1 MTATMGRVHFKDQGY
16 QVSYL
21 RLLKIQKTNSFPA
34 MNFFL
39 SALGLM
45 MVFEGIPYFC
55 FPQKVK
61 LFAQKLPEI
70 PDSTMRAI
78 GFFLMIMGL
87 LVVYL
92 GGGKNG

>member
-1 MTATMGRVHFKDQGY
+1 VQARTHHISD
-16 QVSYL
+16 
-21 RLLKIQKTNSFPA
+21 KILVVNLNSL
-34 MNFFL
+34 NITLSCFFL

-61 LFAQKLPEI
+61 ILAKKLPEI
-70 PDSTMRAI
+70 PDSTLRVI
-78 GFFLMIMGL
+78 GFFLMMIGL

-92 GGGKNG
+92 GGEQNV

>member
-1 MTATMGRVHFKDQGY
+1 M
-16 QVSYL
+16 S
-21 RLLKIQKTNSFPA
+21 
-34 MNFFL
+34 FFL

-70 PDSTMRAI
+70 PDFTLRVV
-78 GFFLMIMGL
+78 GFFLMMIGL
-87 LVVYL
+87 LVAYL
-92 GGGKNG
+92 GGAKNG

>member
-1 MTATMGRVHFKDQGY
+1 M
-16 QVSYL
+16 S
-21 RLLKIQKTNSFPA
+21 
-34 MNFFL
+34 FFL

-61 LFAQKLPEI
+61 LYAQKLPEI
-70 PDSTMRAI
+70 PVFTLRI
-78 GFFLMIMGL
+78 VGFFLMMIGL

-92 GGGKNG
+92 GGAKNG

>member
-1 MTATMGRVHFKDQGY
+1 MTATMGRVHFKNQGY

-21 RLLKIQKTNSFPA
+21 RLLKVQKTNSFPT

-70 PDSTMRAI
+70 PDSTMRVI
-78 GFFLMIMGL
+78 GFFLMMMGL

>member
-1 MTATMGRVHFKDQGY
+1 MQKIDSFTTM
-16 QVSYL
+16 S
-21 RLLKIQKTNSFPA
+21 
-34 MNFFL
+34 FFL

-55 FPQKVK
+55 FPKKVK

-70 PDSTMRAI
+70 PDSAMRAI
-78 GFFLMIMGL
+78 GFFLMMMGL

>member
-1 MTATMGRVHFKDQGY
+1 MTPTIGRVGFRNKGN
-16 QVSYL
+16 QVSVL
-21 RLLKIQKTNSFPA
+21 RLLKMQKTNSFPT

-39 SALGLM
+39 STLGLM

-61 LFAQKLPEI
+61 LFAQKLPEL

-78 GFFLMIMGL
+78 GFFLMMMGL

>member
-1 MTATMGRVHFKDQGY
+1 M
-16 QVSYL
+16 S
-21 RLLKIQKTNSFPA
+21 
-34 MNFFL
+34 FFL

-55 FPQKVK
+55 FPKKVK

-70 PDSTMRAI
+70 PDFTLRI
-78 GFFLMIMGL
+78 VGFFLMMIGL

-92 GGGKNG
+92 GGAKND

>member
-1 MTATMGRVHFKDQGY
+1 M
-16 QVSYL
+16 S
-21 RLLKIQKTNSFPA
+21 
-34 MNFFL
+34 FFL

-70 PDSTMRAI
+70 PDFTLRVV
-78 GFFLMIMGL
+78 GFVLMMIGL

-92 GGGKNG
+92 GGAKNG

>member
-1 MTATMGRVHFKDQGY
+1 MTAAIGRFHFKNQVY
-16 QVSYL
+16 QVVSL
-21 RLLKIQKTNSFPA
+21 LLKVKKKFLSQA
-34 MNFFL
+34 MSFFL

-70 PDSTMRAI
+70 PDSRMRAI
-78 GFFLMIMGL
+78 GFLLMMMGL

>member
-1 MTATMGRVHFKDQGY
+1 M
-16 QVSYL
+16 S
-21 RLLKIQKTNSFPA
+21 
-34 MNFFL
+34 FFL

-61 LFAQKLPEI
+61 LFAQKLPEV
-70 PDSTMRAI
+70 PDSKLRVV
-78 GFFLMIMGL
+78 GFFLMMIGL

-92 GGGKNG
+92 GGAKNG